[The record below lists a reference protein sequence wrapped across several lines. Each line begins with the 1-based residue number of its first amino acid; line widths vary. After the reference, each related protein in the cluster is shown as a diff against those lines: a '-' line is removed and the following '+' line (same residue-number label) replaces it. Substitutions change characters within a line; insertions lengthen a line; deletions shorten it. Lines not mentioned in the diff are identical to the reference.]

1 MLDSRVGNSAIPY
14 ELRDVNPKPY
24 QRCNQVYLIAGSSP
38 VFSTHFT
45 LDYPMLLTQEQ
56 ILEINRL
63 CPSDQGIFEEGNGI
77 PLHIKEACIYSRY
90 HSGGRPGSCY
100 DDENT
105 VNEEWS
111 CGPPHDHFQV
121 IDIILSIICPNI
133 SEHDRRLIDDLI
145 DSNTD
150 TDYGYYGDYEQ
161 WTVEFIILSDLYSFL
176 INHKLDSILN

>member
-1 MLDSRVGNSAIPY
+1 MSFRSRH
-14 ELRDVNPKPY
+14 L
-24 QRCNQVYLIAGSSP
+24 Q
-38 VFSTHFT
+38 
-45 LDYPMLLTQEQ
+45 
-56 ILEINRL
+56 
-63 CPSDQGIFEEGNGI
+63 NGI